1 MATPEEQEKEISEMS
16 AVECDPIEKEELPPF
31 AYAGRLRHFI
41 EKSRVSVQV
50 HLAHLEKR
58 KRDDTLAREVLPKL
72 VDIENT
78 IENSIRASANAHPV
92 WTQWASHM
100 RRASPLLVGAVLSRA
115 DITRLHT
122 VSSMWAHYGFAPGQK
137 RLPGLKITYDAIGRT
152 WCWRLGDYLLKT
164 SPRFQAVYHQ
174 RKDYLTQR
182 VLAVGGKIE
191 PQKKGQKVLEP
202 NLGALHLH
210 NDALRYMI
218 KTWLACAYIVW
229 RRAEGL
235 SIVEPYAM
243 AHLGHAPEHKYQP
256 EDFVDHQP

>member
-1 MATPEEQEKEISEMS
+1 MATPKEHEETAEMDQ
-16 AVECDPIEKEELPPF
+16 VECEPTEKEELPPF

-50 HLAHLEKR
+50 HLAHLKKR
-58 KRDDTLAREVLPKL
+58 KRDDQLARDVLPRL
-72 VDIENT
+72 VEIEDI
-78 IENSIRASANAHPV
+78 IENSIRASAQAHPV
-92 WTQWASHM
+92 WKWASKT

-137 RLPGLKITYDAIGRT
+137 RLPGQKITYDAIGRT

-164 SPRFQAVYHQ
+164 SPRFHQVYQ
-174 RKDYLTQR
+174 MRKDYLTQR
-182 VLAVGGKIE
+182 ILAGGGKIV
-191 PQKKGQKVLEP
+191 PQKRGQKVLEP

-229 RRAEGL
+229 RGAEGL
-235 SIVEPYAM
+235 PIAEPYAI
-243 AHLGHAPEHKYQP
+243 AHLGHAPEHKYLP
-256 EDFVDHQP
+256 EDFVDAPEP